1 MTYEE
6 FIGSLKEELGKRFGE
21 GCQIRRETLQK
32 NNGIPCDSLI
42 STSPEWKAGP
52 VLYLGELYQG
62 FCAGQSVK
70 ELCEEIEKHL
80 RVDLKAAPEE
90 IIQGIPDFSRIKGRI
105 MFRLVHAKKNQE
117 RLRSMVH
124 CPFLDL
130 TMEFCI
136 FKEGEEGE
144 MFYVTLSEK
153 LMKKWGVDMEEL
165 SNQAL
170 KNMKKQFPA
179 EVMSIEEA
187 IMGEDINKGG
197 AEFDSS
203 RTLYILSNK
212 KRMYGA
218 GCILY
223 EGVLKE
229 FSDKF
234 GRDILILPSSVHE
247 MLLIPD
253 EGGLK
258 VAELE
263 EMVESINRTVVS
275 PKEVLSDKVYRYCRA
290 SGRIE
295 FADGSY
301 VYEEVV

>member
-6 FIGSLKEELGKRFGE
+6 FVEGLKEELGKRFGE

-32 NNGIPCDSLI
+32 NNGVPCDSLI
-42 STSPEWKAGP
+42 LTSPEWKAGP

-70 ELCEEIEKHL
+70 ELCERIEERL

-90 IIQGIPDFSRIKGRI
+90 IIQGISDFTRIKGRI

-117 RLRSMVH
+117 RLRVTIH
-124 CPFLDL
+124 RPFLDL
-130 TMEFCI
+130 AMEFCI
-136 FKEGEEGE
+136 FGEGEEGE
-144 MFYVTLSEK
+144 AFHAALPEK

-165 SNQAL
+165 YRQAL
-170 KNMKKQFPA
+170 KNMEKQLPA
-179 EVMSIEEA
+179 EIMSIEEA
-187 IMGEDINKGG
+187 IMGEAINKGE
-197 AEFDSS
+197 AESDSS
-203 RTLYILSNK
+203 GTLYILSNK
-212 KRMYGA
+212 KRTYGA

-253 EGGLK
+253 EGILK
-258 VAELE
+258 AAELE

-275 PKEVLSDKVYRYCRA
+275 PKEVLSDKVYRYCRT
-290 SGRIE
+290 SGKIE

-301 VYEEVV
+301 VYGEAV